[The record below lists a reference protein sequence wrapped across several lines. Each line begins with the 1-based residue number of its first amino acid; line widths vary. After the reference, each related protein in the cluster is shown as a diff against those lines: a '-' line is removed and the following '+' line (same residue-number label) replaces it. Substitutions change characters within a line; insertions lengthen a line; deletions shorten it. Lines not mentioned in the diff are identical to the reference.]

1 MSYDV
6 DINRSTVSKSFF
18 WKMFERVMS
27 QGVNLV
33 VQIVLARIL
42 VPEHFGS
49 LAILVA
55 LTNYANI
62 FVQSGISTVIVQKK
76 DLDSKDVSTLLTY
89 CLTISAFF
97 YIVLF
102 VGAPL
107 LASYYKSDI
116 LCPALRVISLTL
128 FLNSF
133 NSVQTGLLTRQ
144 MQFKKIF
151 FRTIIAVPV
160 SGFIGIFM
168 ALNGFGLW
176 SLVTHNMVHILC
188 IVLFMSLD
196 KQLRIPLGF
205 SMPRMKLMF
214 GFTSKIMLTSIVSGG
229 HDLIR
234 TMLIGKKYS
243 RENLAYYDKGYSY
256 SSLVTLV
263 VKQSVGS
270 VLLPTFSRE
279 QDNIF
284 RLKNMARRSVSMS
297 NFIMMPVLVAV
308 AMMSKPLIVLLLT
321 EKWLACVPFLTIFC
335 ILRLPGNI
343 IAVDNQ
349 VYYALG
355 KSGINLF
362 YEIGLFVLNV
372 SVLLITVQISIM
384 AIAIGALIVEFIGL
398 CAICVIS
405 KKVYG
410 YSFSNRISDLW
421 KSTLASI
428 VMALGIYCVS
438 FLSVKILPML
448 ILQCLVAVLL
458 YLLTCRLTNDDN
470 LLYSIKLV
478 KDLIHRK

>member
-1 MSYDV
+1 
-6 DINRSTVSKSFF
+6 
-18 WKMFERVMS
+18 
-27 QGVNLV
+27 
-33 VQIVLARIL
+33 
-42 VPEHFGS
+42 
-49 LAILVA
+49 
-55 LTNYANI
+55 
-62 FVQSGISTVIVQKK
+62 
-76 DLDSKDVSTLLTY
+76 
-89 CLTISAFF
+89 
-97 YIVLF
+97 
-102 VGAPL
+102 
-107 LASYYKSDI
+107 
-116 LCPALRVISLTL
+116 
-128 FLNSF
+128 
-133 NSVQTGLLTRQ
+133 
-144 MQFKKIF
+144 
-151 FRTIIAVPV
+151 
-160 SGFIGIFM
+160 
-168 ALNGFGLW
+168 
-176 SLVTHNMVHILC
+176 
-188 IVLFMSLD
+188 
-196 KQLRIPLGF
+196 
-205 SMPRMKLMF
+205 
-214 GFTSKIMLTSIVSGG
+214 
-229 HDLIR
+229 
-234 TMLIGKKYS
+234 
-243 RENLAYYDKGYSY
+243 
-256 SSLVTLV
+256 
-263 VKQSVGS
+263 
-270 VLLPTFSRE
+270 
-279 QDNIF
+279 
-284 RLKNMARRSVSMS
+284 MARRSVSMS